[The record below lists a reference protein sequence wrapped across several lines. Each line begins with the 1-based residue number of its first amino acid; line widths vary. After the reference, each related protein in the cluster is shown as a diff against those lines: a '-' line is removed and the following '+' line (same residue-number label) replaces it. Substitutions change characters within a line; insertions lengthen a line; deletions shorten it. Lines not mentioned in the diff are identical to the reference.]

1 LVRGGVDEGVV
12 EVGVGDFDLEGEG
25 LPKKRLDKRVGRV
38 EEEGVVGVDV
48 EGVEA
53 FFAEEAVE

>member
-1 LVRGGVDEGVV
+1 
-12 EVGVGDFDLEGEG
+12 VGDFDLEGEG

-53 FFAEEAVE
+53 FLPKRRLNSLMEALGGG